1 MKLSEKVRMKMKEPF
16 LQAFLRIS
24 YQQLMIAFGTILAS
38 FAYVLF
44 QLPYNLAAGGVSG
57 LGVIINHLTG
67 FSPGIFFL
75 IANIPLFILG
85 FFTLGGFRFLF
96 SSTLAVLTFS
106 AATEFFMQSMPAVLG
121 NAPITE
127 DKLLATV
134 FTGLIGGIG
143 SGIVYRFGGTM
154 GGTTIPARI
163 INNKTG
169 FPLSQSALYV
179 DVGIILLAGIV
190 FSWENALLAF
200 LAMLIFGMAADFALE
215 GPSQMRTLMIITSS
229 PEPIRHAIVHELGR
243 GVSMWKI
250 EGGYERKERT
260 MIYCTVLRS
269 RIYDVKFI
277 VNKLDPN
284 AFMVVG
290 VSQQTWGGH
299 KSVRRKPKKAIQA

>member
-1 MKLSEKVRMKMKEPF
+1 MKLAEKVRMKMKEPF
-16 LQAFLRIS
+16 HQTFLRII
-24 YQQLMIAFGTILAS
+24 YQQSMIAFGAILSS

-67 FSPGIFFL
+67 FSPGVFFL
-75 IANIPLFILG
+75 IANIPLFVLG
-85 FFTLGGFRFLF
+85 FFTLGRFRFLF
-96 SSTLAVLTFS
+96 SSTLAVITFS
-106 AATEFFMQSMPAVLG
+106 AGTEFFMQSMPAILG
-121 NAPITE
+121 ESPITE

-179 DVGIILLAGIV
+179 DVGIIILAGIV

-229 PEPIRHAIVHELGR
+229 PEPINHAIVHELGR
-243 GVSMWKI
+243 GVSMWKV

-260 MIYCTVLRS
+260 MLYCTVLRS
-269 RIYDVKFI
+269 RIYDVKFM

-299 KSVRRKPKKAIQA
+299 KSVRRKPKKAISA